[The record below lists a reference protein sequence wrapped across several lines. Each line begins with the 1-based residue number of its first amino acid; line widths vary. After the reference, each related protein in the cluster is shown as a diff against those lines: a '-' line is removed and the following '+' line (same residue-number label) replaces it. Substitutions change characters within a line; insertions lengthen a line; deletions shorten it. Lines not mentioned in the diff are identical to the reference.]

1 MPQWKL
7 FIIEMS
13 GKMSEKILSRK
24 WDVWQERLGWEGN
37 SHLLGKMCPES
48 VLGKDIQ
55 LTAGLS
61 LSDVIRWWEC
71 TECVGQ
77 FCLTKDFIC
86 VTARGGPRSWHQA
99 TGQAQD
105 DDYKLS
111 ESSDLWNE
119 SQCLAGKLIVLSKK
133 CELETSDRRLITGN
147 WLFAGLRGFM
157 RGQHLADASK
167 YQDPAPGWRQTFD
180 PGRSLMFIWPTDG
193 VIASMISTQTKM
205 TDSEYSPQL
214 FTHCL
219 VNSLYWPPSNKK
231 FSLQ

>member
-1 MPQWKL
+1 MDSILKIKTDDFIKKIFLVPQSRL

-71 TECVGQ
+71 PECVGQ
-77 FCLTKDFIC
+77 FCLTKDCIC
-86 VTARGGPRSWHQA
+86 VTASDGPRSWHQA

-111 ESSDLWNE
+111 EISDLWNE
-119 SQCLAGKLIVLSKK
+119 SLWLG
-133 CELETSDRRLITGN
+133 EN
-147 WLFAGLRGFM
+147 WLFWARNV
-157 RGQHLADASK
+157 S
-167 YQDPAPGWRQTFD
+167 WRQVTGD
-180 PGRSLMFIWPTDG
+180 WSRATDCLPG
-193 VIASMISTQTKM
+193 
-205 TDSEYSPQL
+205 
-214 FTHCL
+214 
-219 VNSLYWPPSNKK
+219 
-231 FSLQ
+231 

>member
-71 TECVGQ
+71 PECVGQ
-77 FCLTKDFIC
+77 FCLTKDCIC
-86 VTARGGPRSWHQA
+86 VTASVGPRRWHQA
-99 TGQAQD
+99 RVRLRMMITNCLRARICEMNPCDWVRIDGFEQEMWAGDKWQETDHGQ
-105 DDYKLS
+105 
-111 ESSDLWNE
+111 
-119 SQCLAGKLIVLSKK
+119 LIVCRVK
-133 CELETSDRRLITGN
+133 RLYERANT
-147 WLFAGLRGFM
+147 WLMPLNIKIRPPADDKHLILGVVWCLF
-157 RGQHLADASK
+157 GQ
-167 YQDPAPGWRQTFD
+167 QMG
-180 PGRSLMFIWPTDG
+180 
-193 VIASMISTQTKM
+193 
-205 TDSEYSPQL
+205 
-214 FTHCL
+214 
-219 VNSLYWPPSNKK
+219 
-231 FSLQ
+231 